1 MSGQGIKGTVKI
13 ITLGCAK
20 NEVDS
25 EEIAGVLR
33 QEGFVLD
40 GTASRPDVIVINTC
54 GFLEAAKR
62 EALAVIKDAIQDK
75 KRGKT
80 KKVIVAGCLPQRLGE
95 ALVKDL
101 PEVDAFIGVGQM
113 SRFGEIVGNTLG
125 LTQRLIDI
133 QAPHH
138 RWADVGTR
146 ARAGAPWSAYLKISE
161 GCDHECTFCTIPSF
175 RGPHI
180 SKPMERILEE
190 ARLLA
195 SEGTQEI
202 NLIAQDSSQYGHDYY
217 QRLMLPDLLRDLS
230 RIEGLHWIRPLY
242 CYPTRVSDAL
252 IDTLASLPNTC
263 HYFDIPLQH
272 ADKEVLRAMK
282 RPGDAQTYLKLLER
296 MRLAMPDVAIRTTF
310 IVGFPGETE
319 EQFNRLL
326 EFIKDANFDRAGAF
340 LYSAESG
347 TPSAEMPN
355 QVPQRLK
362 RERYSQVMQLQQKIS
377 LAKNKEWEGRV
388 MEVLIEAR
396 SAKSPNYSIGRSYR
410 DAPEIDGQVFIK
422 DCAAPLGTFIKAKI
436 TQAAEYDLFA
446 EMA

>member
-1 MSGQGIKGTVKI
+1 
-13 ITLGCAK
+13 
-20 NEVDS
+20 
-25 EEIAGVLR
+25 
-33 QEGFVLD
+33 
-40 GTASRPDVIVINTC
+40 
-54 GFLEAAKR
+54 
-62 EALAVIKDAIQDK
+62 
-75 KRGKT
+75 
-80 KKVIVAGCLPQRLGE
+80 
-95 ALVKDL
+95 
-101 PEVDAFIGVGQM
+101 
-113 SRFGEIVGNTLG
+113 
-125 LTQRLIDI
+125 
-133 QAPHH
+133 
-138 RWADVGTR
+138 
-146 ARAGAPWSAYLKISE
+146 
-161 GCDHECTFCTIPSF
+161 
-175 RGPHI
+175 
-180 SKPMERILEE
+180 
-190 ARLLA
+190 
-195 SEGTQEI
+195 
-202 NLIAQDSSQYGHDYY
+202 
-217 QRLMLPDLLRDLS
+217 MLPDLLRDLS

-263 HYFDIPLQH
+263 HYVDIPLQH

-326 EFIKDANFDRAGAF
+326 EFIKEANFDRAGAF

-377 LAKNKEWEGRV
+377 LAKNKEWEGRE

-422 DCAAPLGTFIKAKI
+422 DCTAPLGTFIKAKI